1 MGNPLLDISAT
12 VEQSVLDEWGATLN
26 NAILAEEKHQPLYAK
41 LASTHPVE
49 YIAGGATLNSIR
61 VAQWMLA
68 NDGKKDASHYIGSIG
83 QDEFGATLKKQLAA
97 DGVKGH
103 FLEIA
108 EKATGTCAVLVK
120 DNERSLIANLS
131 AAEKYDKA
139 THFDTPEVQAAVE
152 AAGIYYMAGFPLTHE
167 GGLATVKAIC
177 AHANEK
183 NKKVTMNVSAPF
195 LAEVPPLRGLLKECF
210 AMCDVIFCNE
220 SEALG
225 FAKGEEWG
233 TEDIAEIAAKLAA
246 LPGPKAGTRK
256 AVVTVS
262 EKSC

>member
-1 MGNPLLDISAT
+1 MTSILGMGNPLLDISAT

-120 DNERSLIANLS
+120 DNERS
-131 AAEKYDKA
+131 
-139 THFDTPEVQAAVE
+139 THRQPERRREVRQGHALRHARG
-152 AAGIYYMAGFPLTHE
+152 AGRRRGRGHLLH
-167 GGLATVKAIC
+167 GGLPADA
-177 AHANEK
+177 
-183 NKKVTMNVSAPF
+183 
-195 LAEVPPLRGLLKECF
+195 RGRPR
-210 AMCDVIFCNE
+210 D
-220 SEALG
+220 
-225 FAKGEEWG
+225 GE
-233 TEDIAEIAAKLAA
+233 
-246 LPGPKAGTRK
+246 
-256 AVVTVS
+256 
-262 EKSC
+262 